1 MKLPN
6 GDKVN
11 PSQINEK
18 LTTYILKEDHKDGK
32 HKALLFKSILG
43 ITLNNKYLLIEALI
57 KIAKEEDICHSEN
70 SPYGKKYVIDF
81 LLTTPD
87 GFSIIRSAWI
97 ILNKENYPRL
107 TTVYP
112 LK

>member
-1 MKLPN
+1 
-6 GDKVN
+6 
-11 PSQINEK
+11 
-18 LTTYILKEDHKDGK
+18 
-32 HKALLFKSILG
+32 
-43 ITLNNKYLLIEALI
+43 LNNKYLLIEELI

-81 LLTTPD
+81 VLITPY
-87 GFSIIRSAWI
+87 GFSTVRSAWI

-107 TTVYP
+107 ITVYP